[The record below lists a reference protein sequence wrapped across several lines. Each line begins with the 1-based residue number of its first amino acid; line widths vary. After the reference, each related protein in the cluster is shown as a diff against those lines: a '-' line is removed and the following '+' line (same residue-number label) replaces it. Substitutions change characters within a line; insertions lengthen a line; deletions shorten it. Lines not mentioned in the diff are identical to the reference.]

1 MPLYDFRFAVV
12 PGTQIVEVS
21 YKDKNDGDE
30 TFVERYWCDPKTGFV
45 HWVSPKSTSSR
56 LVTEDFDVVRAMR
69 IPKKALGNPD
79 DLAEE
84 IRQRWYLRDDL
95 HWQPED
101 AAIAAAYRKA
111 RIGGT

>member
-1 MPLYDFRFAVV
+1 
-12 PGTQIVEVS
+12 
-21 YKDKNDGDE
+21 
-30 TFVERYWCDPKTGFV
+30 
-45 HWVSPKSTSSR
+45 
-56 LVTEDFDVVRAMR
+56 
-69 IPKKALGNPD
+69 LGNPD